1 MTYSAT
7 GATVVFM
14 RTRRTFAELIRATTE
29 ARGLTAYALARDSG
43 VNSAV
48 VGRFLKGQRDVTL
61 TTAEKMCRVLR
72 LELRPQRRR
81 KKGG

>member
-1 MTYSAT
+1 
-7 GATVVFM
+7 M
-14 RTRRTFAELIRATTE
+14 RNERTFADLIRATTE

-61 TTAEKMCRVLR
+61 TTAEKMCRALG
-72 LELRPQRRR
+72 LELRPARRR
-81 KKGG
+81 KRGR

>member
-1 MTYSAT
+1 MK
-7 GATVVFM
+7 
-14 RTRRTFAELIRATTE
+14 TRRSFAELIRATTQ

-48 VGRFLKGQRDVTL
+48 VGRFLKGERDVTL
-61 TTAEKMCRVLR
+61 TTAEKLCRALR
-72 LELRPQRRR
+72 LELRPKLRR

>member
-1 MTYSAT
+1 
-7 GATVVFM
+7 M
-14 RTRRTFAELIRATTE
+14 RNQRTFADLIRATTE

-61 TTAEKMCRVLR
+61 TTAEKLCRALG
-72 LELRPQRRR
+72 LELRLMRRR
-81 KKGG
+81 RRGR

>member
-1 MTYSAT
+1 
-7 GATVVFM
+7 M
-14 RTRRTFAELIRATTE
+14 RNKRTFAEVIRATTK

-61 TTAEKMCRVLR
+61 TTAEKMCRALG
-72 LELRPQRRR
+72 LTLRPGRRR
-81 KKGG
+81 KRGR

>member
-1 MTYSAT
+1 MTYSAAR
-7 GATVVFM
+7 ATVVGM
-14 RTRRTFAELIRATTE
+14 KTQRPFAELIRATTQ

-61 TTAEKMCRVLR
+61 TTAEKLCRTLG
-72 LELRPQRRR
+72 LELRLGRRPKR
-81 KKGG
+81 GR